1 MELTSI
7 LYEVIDKG
15 YFSCNIRIKPEK
27 ESLGF
32 DILITSIPWEEIIQ
46 NVPWDSIKT
55 VSEDIIKQIVVKT
68 SINILEKSCKR
79 LVK

>member
-32 DILITSIPWEEIIQ
+32 DILITSIP
-46 NVPWDSIKT
+46 
-55 VSEDIIKQIVVKT
+55 
-68 SINILEKSCKR
+68 
-79 LVK
+79 